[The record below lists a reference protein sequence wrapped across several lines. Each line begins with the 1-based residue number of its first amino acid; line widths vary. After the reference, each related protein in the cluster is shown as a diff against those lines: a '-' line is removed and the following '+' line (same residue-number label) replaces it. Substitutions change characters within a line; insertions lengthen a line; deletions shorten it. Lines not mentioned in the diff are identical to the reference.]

1 MAGKNIKLSERLMT
15 IAGFIEKGAKVA
27 DIGTGD
33 GHLPVYL
40 MQNGLASHAIA
51 SDKSAASI
59 DTVLRTANKYGVA
72 DKIVFT
78 ASPGLS
84 GIDEEAVDT
93 IVIAGMGGETISKIL
108 DDAPWTKRRGIKLIL
123 QPQTK
128 TEKLCSWL
136 RENGYSIPETAQAQD
151 KGRAYTVISA
161 EGAVGAS

>member
-59 DTVLRTANKYGVA
+59 DTALRTANKYGVA

-78 ASPGLS
+78 ASLGLS
-84 GIDEEAVDT
+84 GTDEEAVDT
-93 IVIAGMGGETISKIL
+93 IVIAGMGGETIVKIL
-108 DDAPWTKRRGIKLIL
+108 AEAPWTKRCGLNIIL

-128 TEKLCSWL
+128 IEILNSWL
-136 RENGYSIPETAQAQD
+136 HETGYSIRETAQAQE
-151 KGRAYTVISA
+151 KSRTYFIIVAAGI
-161 EGAVGAS
+161 